1 MTPEAWKKWKK
12 KVKGVYIQNIPKN
25 GKKIDFPKKQ
35 RHEDYGELFGLGE
48 KERKPLLRLL

>member
-12 KVKGVYIQNIPKN
+12 RVKGVCIQNIPKN
-25 GKKIDFPKKQ
+25 GKKIDSPNKQ
-35 RHEDYGELFGLGE
+35 GYEDYGELLGLGE